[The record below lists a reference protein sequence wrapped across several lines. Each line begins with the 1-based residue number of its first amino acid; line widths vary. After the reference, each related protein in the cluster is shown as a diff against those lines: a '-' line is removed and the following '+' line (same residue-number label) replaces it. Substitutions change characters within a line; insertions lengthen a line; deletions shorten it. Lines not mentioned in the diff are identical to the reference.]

1 MRKFTPKQ
9 NQEMRD
15 MYNLRN
21 ESDKR
26 THTQKEVAEHFG
38 TRNTYVSII
47 NKINPETGEKFES
60 RTEYDN
66 YNARQKI
73 NPDTGEKF
81 ESRTEYKD
89 YLARQRINPDTG
101 EKFESLTEYNNYNTR
116 QKNKNLEDRLGEQEN
131 DKQNTTP
138 IRTSRYNF

>member
-1 MRKFTPKQ
+1 MGKFTPKQ

-47 NKINPETGEKFES
+47 NKINPETGEPFES
-60 RTEYDN
+60 ITEYDN
-66 YNARQKI
+66 Y
-73 NPDTGEKF
+73 
-81 ESRTEYKD
+81 S
-89 YLARQRINPDTG
+89 ARQRINPETK
-101 EKFESLTEYNNYNTR
+101 EPFKSLTEYNNYNTR